1 MQSRITPAKV
11 AKAKSLKAC
20 SGSSSPIGR
29 FPIGTPRSLMDV
41 SDSSI
46 AMVNDG
52 SPSFVEI
59 DGDVVMRDTMT
70 GILDDVE
77 VMRRQTVMI
86 AGWNKGI
93 LHVSDQLQL
102 ERVAIGSRATRL
114 RDEQETMRQ
123 QFNSCQQ
130 AHQDEMNQMRRIAE
144 WHKDKADNSALHEQ
158 VYANA
163 VIQLGNKAWQELY
176 GKDLKIELLEKRSD
190 VLNGWVSGLECHAQN
205 VYDQAVERV
214 RWDD

>member
-1 MQSRITPAKV
+1 MQD
-11 AKAKSLKAC
+11 
-20 SGSSSPIGR
+20 
-29 FPIGTPRSLMDV
+29 M
-41 SDSSI
+41 
-46 AMVNDG
+46 
-52 SPSFVEI
+52 
-59 DGDVVMRDTMT
+59 MT
-70 GILDDVE
+70 GILDNVDI
-77 VMRRQTVMI
+77 MRRQTVMI
-86 AGWNKGI
+86 AGWNRGI